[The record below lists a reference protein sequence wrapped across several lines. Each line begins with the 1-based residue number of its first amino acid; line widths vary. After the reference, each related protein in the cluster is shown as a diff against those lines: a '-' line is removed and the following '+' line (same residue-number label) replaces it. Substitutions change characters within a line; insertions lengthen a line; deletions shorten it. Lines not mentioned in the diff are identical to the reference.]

1 MKTEIKLSIKDDVTY
16 KLYRRLSEGNPISKC
31 VRDWIIN
38 RYFDPKVKRNAAIEH
53 NWLQEYF
60 RLLVGFNG
68 ICHEINSYEA
78 LSAVGFRQGLNRR
91 VLFHMRINHSS
102 DLDVMK
108 QVWEMEEYA
117 PVVASIRRY
126 LSTEDVP
133 LRIIDAG
140 ANVGYT
146 TLYLKNAFP
155 NAHIVSL
162 EPEDSNFRQLRRNIS
177 INQLANVT
185 AVQAGLWK
193 REAHLQVSND
203 FRDHREWSF
212 HVEEV
217 DFPSGLKGY
226 SVLDIMQQQNW
237 AEVDLLKID
246 IEGSERYIFE
256 NVDLAREALKSTR
269 LVSIEIHDEF
279 KVRPQI
285 YEFLKQNHFDFFEE
299 GETTIGRNTLLT

>member
-1 MKTEIKLSIKDDVTY
+1 
-16 KLYRRLSEGNPISKC
+16 
-31 VRDWIIN
+31 
-38 RYFDPKVKRNAAIEH
+38 
-53 NWLQEYF
+53 
-60 RLLVGFNG
+60 
-68 ICHEINSYEA
+68 
-78 LSAVGFRQGLNRR
+78 
-91 VLFHMRINHSS
+91 MRINHSS

-108 QVWEMEEYA
+108 QIWEAEEYA

-155 NAHIVSL
+155 NAHIISL
-162 EPEDSNFRQLRRNIS
+162 EPEDSNFRQLTRNIS

-185 AVQAGLWK
+185 AIQAGLWK
-193 REAHLQVSND
+193 RKAHLQVGSD

-217 DFPSGLKGY
+217 DSPSGLKGY

-246 IEGSERYIFE
+246 IEGAERYIFE
-256 NVDLAREALKSTR
+256 NADLAREALKSTR
-269 LVSIEIHDEF
+269 LIAIEIHDEF
-279 KVRPQI
+279 KIRPQI
-285 YEFLKQNHFDFFEE
+285 YEFLKQNHFDFFED
-299 GETTIGRNTLLT
+299 GETTIGRNTLLI